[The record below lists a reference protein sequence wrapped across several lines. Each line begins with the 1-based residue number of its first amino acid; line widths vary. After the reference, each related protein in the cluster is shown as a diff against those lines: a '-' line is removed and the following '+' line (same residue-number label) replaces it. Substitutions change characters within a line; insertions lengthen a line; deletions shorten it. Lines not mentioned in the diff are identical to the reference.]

1 MAKLLEVNNLTT
13 RFYTEDGIVHAV
25 NGISFD
31 LDEGHSMAIVGESGS
46 GKSVSMKSIMGIIP
60 SPPGRVEAG
69 EVTFGGRDLLKL
81 SPDEMR
87 HVRGREMAMIFQ
99 DPMTSLN
106 PVLTVGMQMTEA
118 LVLHL
123 GMKQEQAD
131 ARAAELLTLV
141 GVANAA
147 DRLKDYPHQFSG
159 GQRQRIGIAM
169 ALSCNPSLLI
179 ADEPTT
185 ALDVTIQAQIVDLVL
200 RLKQQLGMAIIW
212 ITHDLGVIA
221 GMVDRIIVMYAGFIV
236 ENAPVRALYKETAH
250 PYTVGLL
257 ESLPKIDATRKE
269 RLIPIKGLPPDLL
282 KEPARCPFAP
292 RCPYNIERCWEENPP
307 LKAVAP
313 DHYSACW
320 RADEVFAGLRIHDIE
335 QLESINLEALA
346 ALKEVA

>member
-236 ENAPVRALYKETAH
+236 VNAPVRALYKETAH

-313 DHYSACW
+313 DHYAACW